1 MGHLWPYPSGE
12 VEFPAP
18 SDLPSSLVHYPSLG
32 VKVSLVGASSV
43 SKSVSSLLST
53 MEQNFVTEVTRAD
66 RRRYFRAPE
75 ERGILHIS
83 LELKDGE
90 AHRADY
96 LNDESYS
103 LTIDRTAGRVSK
115 DASSVDVHITAT
127 TAFGYRHALETLSQ
141 LITFDGSESKYAVVT
156 GVRVANDHPS
166 FPYRGIMI
174 DVSRH
179 FISVEKLKENIRAA
193 AYNKMNVVHLHLS
206 DTSSIPVSLPS
217 QPNMTYFGAY
227 NAESVFS
234 TEDVQDLVEFANGYG
249 IMLIPEIDAPAHM
262 GAGWQWGSK
271 QAGFADDLV
280 VCYDAYAHGGAK
292 AWELHALEPPG
303 GQLNLANPA
312 SLKVLKDIYS
322 DVLDQFAYPTVF
334 HLGGDEVI
342 VGSDTSPHSCYNNT
356 LLAPGILSYLEENGL
371 SRDDQQSFYQ
381 LWGNFTL
388 KATSMV
394 HELYKAHDKA
404 SSETA
409 GHRKL
414 HIWGG
419 GGDDSDYN
427 MFSLPNVQDY
437 LPPSTFTVQVW
448 DTSKYSI
455 VPSLVKQGYEVILS
469 HSDYVYL
476 DCGNA
481 GTENA
486 GGYWCQP
493 YHEWYH
499 LYNYVYD
506 VYQLYVKG
514 AGDDDN
520 TAKVLLSSEEFY
532 RGVLGSETLIWTEM
546 VDDVSVSQKLWP
558 RSAALAE
565 ALWTNPHSN
574 EQYRRRLQEQQGRQ
588 AAAWGR
594 SDAVEVTTDNTLW
607 YEAAD
612 RMLHWRHRLAERGVA
627 AEALQPTCNEQYR
640 RRLQEQ
646 QGRQAAAWGRSEA
659 VEATTNNTLWY
670 EAADRMLHWRHRLAE
685 RGVAAEALQPTWCRQ
700 RESGYCSRPTGT
712 PQ

>member
-1 MGHLWPYPSGE
+1 MGCGMGHLWPYPSGE

-66 RRRYFRAPE
+66 RRRYFRPPE
-75 ERGILHIS
+75 ERGMLHIS

-103 LTIDRTAGRVSK
+103 LTIDRAAGRVSK
-115 DASSVDVHITAT
+115 DAASAVDVHITAT

-280 VCYDAYAHGGAK
+280 ICHDANAYGGYED
-292 AWELHALEPPG
+292 WEKHALGPPG

-312 SLKVLKDIYS
+312 AYNVLRDIYS
-322 DVLDQFAYPTVF
+322 DVLDQFAFPTVF
-334 HLGGDEVI
+334 HLGGDEVL
-342 VGSDTSPHSCYNNT
+342 VGSDKSSHRCYNDT
-356 LLAPGILSYLEENGL
+356 VMAASIISYLEENGL

-419 GGDDSDYN
+419 GGEDSTGGSYN
-427 MFSLPNVQDY
+427 MFSLSNVQDY

-448 DTSKYSI
+448 DTSEGSI

-469 HSDYVYL
+469 HTDYVYL
-476 DCGNA
+476 DCGNS
-481 GTENA
+481 GYVNA

-514 AGDDDN
+514 AGDDDS

-627 AEALQPTCNEQYR
+627 AEALQPT
-640 RRLQEQ
+640 
-646 QGRQAAAWGRSEA
+646 
-659 VEATTNNTLWY
+659 
-670 EAADRMLHWRHRLAE
+670 
-685 RGVAAEALQPTWCRQ
+685 WCRQ

-712 PQ
+712 PK